1 MLIPILSLAL
11 LAAQPTPV
19 APAPSPASDAD
30 ARAARF
36 WVRDGYKV
44 AAAVSDLP
52 GARFL
57 EMDEAGTLY
66 VSRPRPGDIVALRD
80 TDGDGVY
87 ETRTIFLAH
96 RPSVHGMDLH
106 GGWLY
111 FATTGSIHRARD
123 TDGDFVADEIEDIL
137 PVGSLPRGGGHW
149 WRSLLVTDDSIYTS
163 IGDASNVSDQ
173 TATERQ
179 KIWRFDHDGGNKR
192 LFASGL
198 RNTEKLRLRP
208 GTDEVW
214 GIDHGTDYFGW
225 KLGENEA
232 NQPITDL
239 NPPDEL
245 NHYIEG
251 GFYGH
256 PFLVGDRIPRYE
268 HHEREDLLEWAAL
281 TIPPAWKIGA
291 HWAVN
296 GFTFIDPEVNARTKG
311 LPEVHGGDIFAAA
324 HGSWN
329 STELAGYC
337 VARIL
342 FDDQFGEPYGMLKI
356 VSTID
361 GRTGEVL
368 ARPVDCVQATDG
380 SVLFSCDHSGAVYR
394 ISADPAAAPAP

>member
-1 MLIPILSLAL
+1 MLTSLFLLAV

-19 APAPSPASDAD
+19 APAPDPASDAA

-44 AAAVSDLP
+44 SAAVSDLP

-57 EMDEAGTLY
+57 EMDEHGTLY
-66 VSRPRPGDIVALRD
+66 VSRPRSGDIIALRD

-87 ETRTIFLAH
+87 ETRTIFISDRA
-96 RPSVHGMDLH
+96 SVHGMDLH

-208 GTDEVW
+208 GTTEVW
-214 GIDHGTDYFGW
+214 G
-225 KLGENEA
+225 
-232 NQPITDL
+232 
-239 NPPDEL
+239 
-245 NHYIEG
+245 
-251 GFYGH
+251 
-256 PFLVGDRIPRYE
+256 
-268 HHEREDLLEWAAL
+268 
-281 TIPPAWKIGA
+281 
-291 HWAVN
+291 
-296 GFTFIDPEVNARTKG
+296 
-311 LPEVHGGDIFAAA
+311 
-324 HGSWN
+324 
-329 STELAGYC
+329 ST
-337 VARIL
+337 
-342 FDDQFGEPYGMLKI
+342 
-356 VSTID
+356 T
-361 GRTGEVL
+361 GRT
-368 ARPVDCVQATDG
+368 T
-380 SVLFSCDHSGAVYR
+380 
-394 ISADPAAAPAP
+394 SAGRWGRTRRTSPSPTSTRRTS